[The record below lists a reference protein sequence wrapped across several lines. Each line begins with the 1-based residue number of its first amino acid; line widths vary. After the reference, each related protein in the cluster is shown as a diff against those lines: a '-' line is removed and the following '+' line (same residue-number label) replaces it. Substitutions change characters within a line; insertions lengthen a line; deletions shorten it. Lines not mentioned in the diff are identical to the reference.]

1 MSEKQ
6 FEEVENLEKLE
17 KELDQMHKSW
27 AEICEVSGVDK
38 DQPMDPQVLTKSLKT
53 TLMDLDEIQNLDY
66 VKKSGKKLENLS
78 ENYLKA
84 LIKSVYIHV
93 EQDDSHVWAEEVE
106 RYLKQIFTS
115 ELLSG
120 YQVKP
125 EDDRSY
131 DSKVLLEDIQRIF
144 SIANQLNMIRG
155 MERGSL
161 DSAQM
166 MNLEDNFIYL
176 HIAIVQVCNKNA
188 VIMGK
193 AVSFIKALIKINDN
207 ILKSIS
213 QMLAR

>member
-1 MSEKQ
+1 
-6 FEEVENLEKLE
+6 
-17 KELDQMHKSW
+17 
-27 AEICEVSGVDK
+27 
-38 DQPMDPQVLTKSLKT
+38 
-53 TLMDLDEIQNLDY
+53 MDLDEIQNLDY

-176 HIAIVQVCNKNA
+176 HIAIVQVCNK
-188 VIMGK
+188 
-193 AVSFIKALIKINDN
+193 L
-207 ILKSIS
+207 
-213 QMLAR
+213 